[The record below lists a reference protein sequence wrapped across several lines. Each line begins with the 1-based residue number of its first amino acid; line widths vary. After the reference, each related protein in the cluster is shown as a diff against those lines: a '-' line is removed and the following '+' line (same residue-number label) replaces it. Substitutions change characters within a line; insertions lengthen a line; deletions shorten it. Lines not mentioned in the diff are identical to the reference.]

1 MKKLRGTKDK
11 THKDKG
17 HDGPI
22 INKDNSGYIKETNNN
37 GWLNIGK
44 NV

>member
-1 MKKLRGTKDK
+1 MNKPRGM
-11 THKDKG
+11 KDKG
-17 HDGPI
+17 HKPV
-22 INKDNSGYIKETNNN
+22 KETNNN